1 RPVGPFEDRGEQAD
15 LAAHGA
21 VATAAGRCGSPARG
35 EGHEARR
42 CGRHGPQDG
51 PVSDG
56 HRRAPLHCGV
66 DRPAGWRSP
75 LQRCT
80 IATMHQTRCTPMP
93 CQRWVNAESTPG
105 QRRRVGTGP
114 ALGRHSVRTGSTI
127 DIGRGCATTGCAV
140 SVTIH
145 QVAAE
150 AGVSPSTVS
159 NVLNGR
165 SDRMLPQTR
174 ERVEAAIARL
184 GYRPNGPARQLCT
197 ARSHVLGRVVPSV
210 ANPFWGTFAR
220 HREAAALQAGYR
232 VLLCNSERD
241 PGRER
246 GYLEELW
253 ADGVRGVVLCS
264 SLPSLEHVLPL
275 VDRGLTLVAFD
286 RTAQAG
292 DPPSLV
298 NISVDN
304 AVGAELATRHLLE
317 LGHRRLAFVSGSL
330 RSVNRRAR
338 FSGFEAALERF
349 GLTAEDAVVWSGGV
363 GNTDTDDYGD
373 LDFPELGRAAARE

>member
-1 RPVGPFEDRGEQAD
+1 
-15 LAAHGA
+15 
-21 VATAAGRCGSPARG
+21 
-35 EGHEARR
+35 
-42 CGRHGPQDG
+42 
-51 PVSDG
+51 
-56 HRRAPLHCGV
+56 
-66 DRPAGWRSP
+66 
-75 LQRCT
+75 
-80 IATMHQTRCTPMP
+80 
-93 CQRWVNAESTPG
+93 
-105 QRRRVGTGP
+105 
-114 ALGRHSVRTGSTI
+114 
-127 DIGRGCATTGCAV
+127 V

-174 ERVEAAIARL
+174 ERVEQAIARL
-184 GYRPNGPARQLCT
+184 GYRPNGPARQLRT
-197 ARSHVLGRVVPSV
+197 GRSQVVGLVVPSV

-220 HREAAALQAGYR
+220 HLEAAALQAGYR

-241 PGRER
+241 PDRER
-246 GYLEELW
+246 DYLEELW
-253 ADGVRGVVLCS
+253 ADGIRGVVLCS

-275 VDRGLTLVAFD
+275 VERGLVMVAFD

-304 AVGAELATRHLLE
+304 AVGAELATRHLLQ

-338 FSGFEAALERF
+338 FRGFEAALEQF
-349 GLTAEDAVVWSGGV
+349 GLSADDALVWSGGP
-363 GNTDTDDYGD
+363 DDRYGD
-373 LDFPELGRAAARE
+373 LDFPDLGRTAARALLATDRPPTAIVAINDMCALGVSASARDAGLQVGADLSVVGFDDIMLADLATPPLTTIRQPLPAMADAAFAHLQTGVERTGAAANYTSLLLRPELVVRASTGPAPEQ

>member
-1 RPVGPFEDRGEQAD
+1 
-15 LAAHGA
+15 
-21 VATAAGRCGSPARG
+21 
-35 EGHEARR
+35 
-42 CGRHGPQDG
+42 
-51 PVSDG
+51 
-56 HRRAPLHCGV
+56 
-66 DRPAGWRSP
+66 
-75 LQRCT
+75 
-80 IATMHQTRCTPMP
+80 M
-93 CQRWVNAESTPG
+93 
-105 QRRRVGTGP
+105 
-114 ALGRHSVRTGSTI
+114 
-127 DIGRGCATTGCAV
+127 

-174 ERVEAAIARL
+174 ERVEQAIARL
-184 GYRPNGPARQLCT
+184 GYRPNGPARQLRT
-197 ARSHVLGRVVPSV
+197 GRSQVVGLVVPSV

-220 HREAAALQAGYR
+220 HLEAAALQAGYR

-241 PGRER
+241 PERER
-246 GYLEELW
+246 DYLEELW
-253 ADGVRGVVLCS
+253 ADGIRGVVLCS
-264 SLPSLEHVLPL
+264 SLPSLQHVLPL
-275 VDRGLTLVAFD
+275 VERGLAMVAFD

-304 AVGAELATRHLLE
+304 AVGAELATRHLLQ

-338 FSGFEAALERF
+338 LSGFEAALEEF
-349 GLTAEDAVVWSGGV
+349 GLTADDALVWSGGPE
-363 GNTDTDDYGD
+363 DQYGD
-373 LDFPELGRAAARE
+373 LDFPHLGRTAARELLTSGRPPTAIVAVNDMCALGISAGARDAGLQVGVDVSVVGFDDIVLADLATPPLTTIRQPLPAMADAAFAHLQAGVEPAAANGSTGSSLLMRPELIVRGSTGPPPTP

>member
-1 RPVGPFEDRGEQAD
+1 
-15 LAAHGA
+15 
-21 VATAAGRCGSPARG
+21 
-35 EGHEARR
+35 
-42 CGRHGPQDG
+42 
-51 PVSDG
+51 
-56 HRRAPLHCGV
+56 
-66 DRPAGWRSP
+66 
-75 LQRCT
+75 
-80 IATMHQTRCTPMP
+80 
-93 CQRWVNAESTPG
+93 
-105 QRRRVGTGP
+105 
-114 ALGRHSVRTGSTI
+114 
-127 DIGRGCATTGCAV
+127 
-140 SVTIH
+140 VTIH

-184 GYRPNGPARQLCT
+184 GYRPNGPARQLRT
-197 ARSHVLGRVVPSV
+197 GRSHVLGLVVPSV

-220 HREAAALQAGYR
+220 HLEAAALQAGYR

-373 LDFPELGRAAARE
+373 LDFPELGRAAARELLGDGRPPTAIVAINDMCALGICAGARDAGVAVGTDLSVVGFDDIVLADLATPPLTTIRQPLPAMADAAFAHLRAGVEGRAERPNGGSLLLRPELVVRGSTGPAPQVEPDRPRQRRR

>member
-1 RPVGPFEDRGEQAD
+1 
-15 LAAHGA
+15 
-21 VATAAGRCGSPARG
+21 
-35 EGHEARR
+35 
-42 CGRHGPQDG
+42 
-51 PVSDG
+51 
-56 HRRAPLHCGV
+56 
-66 DRPAGWRSP
+66 
-75 LQRCT
+75 
-80 IATMHQTRCTPMP
+80 
-93 CQRWVNAESTPG
+93 
-105 QRRRVGTGP
+105 
-114 ALGRHSVRTGSTI
+114 
-127 DIGRGCATTGCAV
+127 V

-165 SDRMLPQTR
+165 SERMLPQTR
-174 ERVEAAIARL
+174 ERVEEAIARL
-184 GYRPNGPARQLCT
+184 GYRPNGPARQLRT
-197 ARSHVLGRVVPSV
+197 GRSQVLGLVVPSV

-220 HREAAALQAGYR
+220 HLEAAALQAGYR

-241 PGRER
+241 PARER
-246 GYLEELW
+246 DYLEELW

-275 VDRGLTLVAFD
+275 VERGLTLIAFD

-304 AVGAELATRHLLE
+304 AVGAELATRHLLQ

-338 FSGFEAALERF
+338 FRGFEAALEEF
-349 GLTAEDAVVWSGGV
+349 GLTADDTLVWSGAAEEH
-363 GNTDTDDYGD
+363 YGD
-373 LDFPELGRAAARE
+373 LDFPDLGRRAARELLTSGRPPTAIVAINDMCALGITAGARDAGLQVGTDLSVVGFDDIVLADLATPPLTTIRQPLPAMADAAFAHLRAGVERGGGRTNGGATSGGSLLLRPELVVRGSTGPVPRAP